1 MNELLHEAG
10 LEDQKIVSLQT
21 LSTNVEALANVI
33 AILDPQAKEKPAAAA
48 KKDPYASLMT
58 SMKNLGLNNYMQP
71 EDLSNVDKLKVMIR
85 TAKQARKQY

>member
-1 MNELLHEAG
+1 MNDLLQEAG
-10 LEDQKIVSLQT
+10 LQNQKIESLET
-21 LSTNVEALANVI
+21 LSTNVEALASVI
-33 AILDPQAKEKPAAAA
+33 AILDPQAKEKTTV

-85 TAKQARKQY
+85 TAKQARK